1 MGHELDDDEK
11 QLVQDSLKFMSLNG
25 IEDFVAT

>member
-1 MGHELDDDEK
+1 MGRELDDDEK
-11 QLVQDSLKFMSLNG
+11 KLVQDSFKFMSLNG

>member
-1 MGHELDDDEK
+1 MGHEFDDDEK
-11 QLVQDSLKFMSLNG
+11 NLVQDSLKFMSLNG